1 MIVFVRF
8 YGMPEKNA
16 WSQRPWT
23 LPHVRISPK
32 VHVPKID
39 TYFKEISDCQKQYSK
54 LRLTP
59 EVPSHTHSLPFV
71 FPRSYTTSKI
81 DIRPSYVRSSPV
93 PVPRQNT
100 KLSWQLKPTDVRP
113 FENRPNDSVE
123 SSENLHLS
131 EETTESTEEELSDM
145 NPLKLSEHLRD
156 SGFGDP
162 IMLTWSAK
170 DHLSKFHLP
179 KGRRARK
186 LPSNPSQREKIKGRA
201 RLDYEMANMRAV
213 AFCERQAPKVFRT
226 ASAHMRNRD
235 VQFIEEEV
243 KENMQ
248 RDIELDADDSD
259 SIIVMKVDREELFER
274 INTWIEDVTKSL
286 TT

>member
-1 MIVFVRF
+1 MQDKSGWTR
-8 YGMPEKNA
+8 
-16 WSQRPWT
+16 RPWT
-23 LPHVRISPK
+23 LPHVRAPPK

-59 EVPSHTHSLPFV
+59 EVPSHTASLPFV
-71 FPRSYTTSKI
+71 FPRSHTTSKI
-81 DIRPSYVRSSPV
+81 DLRPSYVRSSPTALT
-93 PVPRQNT
+93 RQST
-100 KLSWQLKPTDVRP
+100 KLSWQLKPSDSRALET
-113 FENRPNDSVE
+113 RPNDSLD
-123 SSENLHLS
+123 SDNLQLS
-131 EETTESTEEELSDM
+131 EENAESADGESSDM
-145 NPLKLSEHLRD
+145 NPMKLSEHLRD

-162 IMLTWSAK
+162 ILLTWSAK
-170 DHLSKFHLP
+170 DHLSKFTLP

-186 LPSNPSQREKIKGRA
+186 LPTNPSQREKIKGRA

-235 VQFIEEEV
+235 VQFVEEEE

-248 RDIELDADDSD
+248 RDIEVDVDDSD
-259 SIIVMKVDREELFER
+259 SIVVMKVDREELFER
-274 INTWIEDVTKSL
+274 INTWIDDVTKSL
-286 TT
+286 TS